1 MKVLRNGHLLFD
13 ENNPGI
19 NQCFRMGFVH
29 TETLKEPSIVC
40 VIPSPLRAR
49 YYSPV
54 PSSFVFSLFFFFLNH
69 HASYI
74 EHAYGHTDSVSF
86 PFHKCPQIEVPC
98 EQVLRNFSRQVLR
111 QIRAGRRLGT
121 SGQIRPLEASFQD
134 EYYRSSWNVIP
145 GIGVNS
151 EYNAI
156 CDGRID
162 FLIPGPGWGV
172 ELLRDG
178 DRIEDHSNRF
188 GANGLYYSS
197 IQTGVM
203 KDWKII
209 DCRHSYPRKACNVP
223 FTSGLMSFKVN
234 LQGQFPRK
242 DGFGRQCL
250 EMIVPVC
257 IFSTVKTRRLC
268 RSSLSRI
275 FAANASPLLQIAQF
289 LSRVSNALVIVNILA
304 ISFTSF
310 THEENRHPRQNSL

>member
-1 MKVLRNGHLLFD
+1 MFSNGLCTHRNIEGTFDSLCYTISAARTVLLSR
-13 ENNPGI
+13 
-19 NQCFRMGFVH
+19 
-29 TETLKEPSIVC
+29 
-40 VIPSPLRAR
+40 
-49 YYSPV
+49 
-54 PSSFVFSLFFFFLNH
+54 SLFFCLFPFFFFFFFNH

-121 SGQIRPLEASFQD
+121 SGQIRPLKASFQD

-162 FLIPGPGWGV
+162 FLIPSPGWGV

-209 DCRHSYPRKACNVP
+209 DCRHSYPRKACNAP

-275 FAANASPLLQIAQF
+275 FCCKCIPASADCSISQQSLQC
-289 LSRVSNALVIVNILA
+289 
-304 ISFTSF
+304 
-310 THEENRHPRQNSL
+310 PRDCQHSCYLIY